1 MLKLF
6 VIIRLAAD
14 IYTHMH
20 KYKGKQI
27 QTCKQVRFSLK
38 SYSGKKFGLEELQA
52 NEIDVRI

>member
-27 QTCKQVRFSLK
+27 QNSDMQTSAFFI
-38 SYSGKKFGLEELQA
+38 KKLLG
-52 NEIDVRI
+52 